1 MLSVG
6 HYLELSGEQLY
17 FGIVLNAI
25 DLKKFKVNIFTGSK
39 NNWKILH
46 SYLCTIGKKSTP
58 TPKGTF
64 LVGIKGLYFGVK
76 KGYKCWYYTQFK
88 GNYLFHSILY
98 NLDGNFVKEMCN
110 IASTARE
117 LGVHYGTVYQVIQ
130 GKRKSVKNYQ
140 IKRKESDDF
149 SKKIAPYN
157 SKQGGAYTV
166 LQLDKDDNIL
176 NEYKSV
182 NEAAR

>member
-1 MLSVG
+1 MRIFSKIISSFTREESYIENATKFVNS
-6 HYLELSGEQLY
+6 SGFTSNTRY
-17 FGIVLNAI
+17 FIWV

-98 NLDGNFVKEMCN
+98 NLDGSV
-110 IASTARE
+110 RDGR
-117 LGVHYGTVYQVIQ
+117 LGMAL
-130 GKRKSVKNYQ
+130 SVGCVRLEKVNAKWIY
-140 IKRKESDDF
+140 
-149 SKKIAPYN
+149 
-157 SKQGGAYTV
+157 
-166 LQLDKDDNIL
+166 DNIPEGTKVYI
-176 NEYKSV
+176 N
-182 NEAAR
+182 